1 MEKIRFGVVG
11 TNFITDWV
19 IAGARQD
26 SRFSLDAVCS
36 RRRDTG
42 EAFASRHGIPK
53 VFTSLEEMASSPDID
68 AVYIATPNSCHAE
81 QSILCMSLGKHVLCE
96 KPLASNAE
104 EARRMI
110 RASERYGVALMEA
123 MKPVL
128 TPNFSVLRRAV
139 EHVGTVRSY
148 FSSFCQYSSRYDRYK
163 AGELPNAFNPVYSNG
178 ALMDIGVY
186 TIYPM
191 VVLFGM
197 PLEVKASGLLLPSGV
212 DGQGSA
218 VFRYEGM
225 EASVMYS
232 KISDSFLPTEIQG
245 EGGTVI
251 ADRIGSI
258 GKVTFIRHAA
268 SASGGKGRRQEPE
281 DITAASGMDE
291 YYYEVAEFMD
301 LIQSGRR
308 ESAVNSHH
316 NSLCSMLLLD
326 EIRRQTGVVF
336 PADSVSPAEDRCQ
349 GLQPLQAGPP
359 APDCALH
366 SL

>member
-186 TIYPM
+186 T
-191 VVLFGM
+191 
-197 PLEVKASGLLLPSGV
+197 
-212 DGQGSA
+212 
-218 VFRYEGM
+218 R
-225 EASVMYS
+225 
-232 KISDSFLPTEIQG
+232 
-245 EGGTVI
+245 
-251 ADRIGSI
+251 
-258 GKVTFIRHAA
+258 
-268 SASGGKGRRQEPE
+268 
-281 DITAASGMDE
+281 
-291 YYYEVAEFMD
+291 
-301 LIQSGRR
+301 
-308 ESAVNSHH
+308 
-316 NSLCSMLLLD
+316 
-326 EIRRQTGVVF
+326 
-336 PADSVSPAEDRCQ
+336 
-349 GLQPLQAGPP
+349 
-359 APDCALH
+359 DCRKKNKTL
-366 SL
+366 

>member
-191 VVLFGM
+191 VVLFGA
-197 PLEVKASGLLLPSGV
+197 PDRIRASATLLSSGT
-212 DGQGSA
+212 DGQGSVIFGYA
-218 VFRYEGM
+218 DGM
-225 EASVMYS
+225 EASVAYS
-232 KISDSFLPTEIQG
+232 KISDSYLPSEIQG
-245 EGGTVI
+245 EDGTIIIDHISRMKHLSFIPRVTSGD
-251 ADRIGSI
+251 ADRRGETHQEDWTVPSDKDVYYHEVSEFISLVLA
-258 GKVTFIRHAA
+258 GK
-268 SASGGKGRRQEPE
+268 
-281 DITAASGMDE
+281 
-291 YYYEVAEFMD
+291 
-301 LIQSGRR
+301 R
-308 ESAVNSHH
+308 ESET
-316 NSLCSMLLLD
+316 NSLRNSLLTMEIVD

-336 PADSVSPAEDRCQ
+336 PADGR
-349 GLQPLQAGPP
+349 
-359 APDCALH
+359 
-366 SL
+366 